1 MFSDSLHIST
11 DFGFDIDIFDFIK
24 HFLLVC
30 QSSASESMMNTFI
43 KRDILIYI
51 LRLKK
56 QQKQSNMWYSKHLS
70 KSRTMEAKINPYH
83 YQVLTFF

>member
-30 QSSASESMMNTFI
+30 QSPASESMMNTFI
-43 KRDILIYI
+43 KRDMIIYI
-51 LRLKK
+51 L
-56 QQKQSNMWYSKHLS
+56 
-70 KSRTMEAKINPYH
+70 
-83 YQVLTFF
+83 